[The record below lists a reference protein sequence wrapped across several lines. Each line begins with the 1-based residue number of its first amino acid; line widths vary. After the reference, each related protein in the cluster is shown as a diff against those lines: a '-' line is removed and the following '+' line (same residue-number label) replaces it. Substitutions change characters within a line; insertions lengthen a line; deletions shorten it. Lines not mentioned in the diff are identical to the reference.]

1 MEASVEPDDFE
12 LKEITEDG
20 LQVALQM
27 AEHYRLL
34 QQPALAKSICLDVLE
49 IESDNQQAMVTLIL
63 ALTDQF
69 KLSSSVSSPRAARE
83 YLDRL
88 EDDYSRAYYAG
99 IISEREARAF
109 LDRGPARGFAYEGF
123 RDAMEWYEQAAAM
136 RPAGNDLAILRWNSC
151 VRTIQDRKLEP
162 RGEEVRELGLE

>member
-1 MEASVEPDDFE
+1 MEASVGPDDFE
-12 LKEITEDG
+12 LKEITKDG
-20 LQVALQM
+20 LAAALQM

-34 QQPALAKSICLDVLE
+34 QQPALAKSMCLDVLAVE
-49 IESDNQQAMVTLIL
+49 PENQQAVVTLIL

-69 KLSSSVSSPRAARE
+69 KLSSSVSSPRVARE
-83 YLDRL
+83 YLGRL
-88 EDDYSRAYYAG
+88 EDDYPRAYYAG

-123 RDAMEWYEQAAAM
+123 RDAMGWYERAAAI

-151 VRTIQDRKLEP
+151 VRTIQDQKLEP
-162 RGEEVRELGLE
+162 RAEEERELGLE